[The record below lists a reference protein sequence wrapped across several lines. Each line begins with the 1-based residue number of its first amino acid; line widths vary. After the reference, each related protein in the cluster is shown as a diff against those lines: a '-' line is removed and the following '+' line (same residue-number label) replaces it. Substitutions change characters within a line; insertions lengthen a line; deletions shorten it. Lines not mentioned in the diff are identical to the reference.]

1 MKVITHED
9 FKQVYTRDPAAAAGR
24 IESIL
29 SALGEGMEFEAAS
42 PANRGDIAAVHTE
55 RHLQKVT
62 RRGLYDIAALAAG
75 ATIQAACA
83 GLSAPC
89 FALVRPPGH
98 HASADSCWG
107 FCYFNNMAVAL
118 DHLKRHK
125 RIKSAYVLDFD
136 LHYGDG
142 TVSIMAGKGYATIH
156 NPVSPDRS
164 EYLED
169 VADRLAAARADVI
182 AVSAGFDNHIQD
194 WGAVLLTE
202 DYKTIGRLVREA
214 CRRLG
219 AGCFAVLEGGYNH
232 GVLGESVLAFLRG
245 LNGR

>member
-29 SALGEGMEFEAAS
+29 SALGDEVDFEEATRADRDDLAA
-42 PANRGDIAAVHTE
+42 IHTD
-55 RHLQKVT
+55 RHIQKVT
-62 RRGLYDIAALAAG
+62 RRGLYDLAALAAG
-75 ATIQAACA
+75 ATIQAART
-83 GLSAPC
+83 GLTEPC

-107 FCYFNNMAVAL
+107 FCYFNNLAVAL

-125 RIKSAYVLDFD
+125 LIKSAYVLDFD

-142 TVSIMAGKGYATIH
+142 TVSIMAPKRYAIIH
-156 NPVSPDRS
+156 NPVSPDRGD
-164 EYLED
+164 YLDD
-169 VADRLAAARADVI
+169 VAGRLAETRADVI

-194 WGAVLLTE
+194 WGGVLLTE
-202 DYKTIGRLVREA
+202 DYQTIGRLVREA
-214 CRRLG
+214 SRRLG
-219 AGCFAVLEGGYNH
+219 VGCFAVLEGGYNH
-232 GVLGESVLAFLRG
+232 RVLGESVLAFLRG
-245 LNGR
+245 LSGR

>member
-29 SALGEGMEFEAAS
+29 SALGDEVDFEEAS
-42 PANRGDIAAVHTE
+42 PADRDDIAAIHTE
-55 RHLQKVT
+55 RHIQKVN
-62 RRGLYDIAALAAG
+62 RRGLYDLAALAAG
-75 ATIQAACA
+75 ATIQAART
-83 GLSAPC
+83 GLSEPC

-118 DHLKRHK
+118 DYLKRHK
-125 RIKSAYVLDFD
+125 GIKSAYVLDFD
-136 LHYGDG
+136 LHFGDG
-142 TVSIMAGKGYATIH
+142 TVSIMAGKRYATIH

-169 VADRLAAARADVI
+169 VAGRLAATRADVV
-182 AVSAGFDNHIQD
+182 AVSAGFDNHLQD
-194 WGAVLLTE
+194 WGGVLLTE
-202 DYKTIGRLVREA
+202 DYETIGRLVRETS
-214 CRRLG
+214 RRLG
-219 AGCFAVLEGGYNH
+219 VGCFAVLEGGYNH
-232 GVLGESVLAFLRG
+232 RVLGESVLAFLRG
-245 LNGR
+245 LSGR

>member
-1 MKVITHED
+1 MKVVTHED

-29 SALGEGMEFEAAS
+29 SALGDGVEFEEAS

-55 RHLQKVT
+55 RHIQKVA

-75 ATIQAACA
+75 ATIQAARA
-83 GLSAPC
+83 GLTEPC

-98 HASADSCWG
+98 HASADSYWG
-107 FCYFNNMAVAL
+107 FCYFNNLAIAI
-118 DHLKRHK
+118 DHLKR
-125 RIKSAYVLDFD
+125 RQGITTAYVLDFD

-142 TVSIMAGKGYATIH
+142 TVSIMAAKGYVTIH
-156 NPVSPDRS
+156 NPVSPDRG
-164 EYLED
+164 EYLEEL
-169 VADRLAAARADVI
+169 AHGLAATRADMI

-194 WGAVLLTE
+194 WGGVLLTE
-202 DYKTIGRLVREA
+202 DFETIGRLVREA

-232 GVLGESVLAFLRG
+232 RVLGESVVAFLRG
-245 LNGR
+245 LSGR